1 RRLVP
6 VDELAPLKT
15 IRNAAFGLSSSPAI
29 AARPNTIG
37 TEPNAVAGIYGD
49 PKLINDIPSRL
60 YWNWLLLNPVLVPC
74 VAKLTTIFE
83 NPSVLTLKVIFRPL
97 FAVPVPPCNES
108 ACPAKSP
115 CRALLVVPAANDTF
129 AALIVVVSVPVPW
142 STFRFESLK
151 FQTASSSA
159 LAA

>member
-37 TEPNAVAGIYGD
+37 TAPNAVAGIYGD
-49 PKLINDIPSRL
+49 PKLINEIPSRL
-60 YWNWLLLNPVLVPC
+60 YWNWLLLNPVLVPW

-83 NPSVLTLKVIFRPL
+83 NPTVLTLKVMFRPL
-97 FAVPVPPCNES
+97 LATPVPPCSDS
-108 ACPAKSP
+108 ACPAMSP
-115 CRALLVVPAANDTF
+115 SRALLVVPAANRRLTT
-129 AALIVVVSVPVPW
+129 LILL
-142 STFRFESLK
+142 T
-151 FQTASSSA
+151 
-159 LAA
+159 